1 MSSTITD
8 ILSGINDPIVSAAKS
23 ELIDLITTAE
33 NDPQVFIQSNAK
45 QLQDWLSEVKS
56 GEMSQDEFDELV
68 DAQKIVARNFAL
80 GQEEAAQERIEQL
93 TIHVLELAAQK
104 IVPALLVAAL

>member
-1 MSSTITD
+1 MSLAITN
-8 ILSGINDPIVSAAKS
+8 ILSGIIDPTVSAAKS

-33 NDPQVFIQSNAK
+33 NDPQVFIQANAK

-80 GQEEAAQERIEQL
+80 GQEEATQERIEQL